1 MEKKK
6 YPPKTSKSIKTQKNS
21 KPVTHTKSRT
31 KGITVY
37 IGNLRYTRDEM
48 GVKFLFS
55 PYGPVRFIDLITDK
69 KSGQSK
75 GYAFVKLIN
84 REDGLR
90 AIKELNGKQVDG
102 RTLKVSEA
110 VENEE
115 TNNSYK
121 SAQKKQAQKA
131 HVDDVIEEFDVP
143 KKKKAPKKKKGLG
156 ALKEFL
162 DKK

>member
-6 YPPKTSKSIKTQKNS
+6 YPPKASKAKKAPRDPKTVK
-21 KPVTHTKSRT
+21 HTKSRT

-84 REDGLR
+84 REDGLK

-121 SAQKKQAQKA
+121 AAQKKEVNKP
-131 HVDDVIEEFDVP
+131 HVDDVVEEYDVP
-143 KKKKAPKKKKGLG
+143 KQKKAPKKKKGLG
-156 ALKEFL
+156 ALKEYL